1 MKYLCALALASL
13 LSTGPALASEPLTDP
28 PPTLAA
34 VDVAGVMPGPGLW
47 QVRHGEHVLWLVGSL
62 EPVPKRMQWRS
73 AELDA
78 RLAEADAVLGGPG
91 VVSNVGILKAM
102 TLLPSIVGIRKLP
115 DRQTLADVL
124 PPEQYARWSELKARH
139 LGRDRAI
146 ERWRPLF
153 AAGKLQHKLL
163 EGAGLTSRSPVPEY
177 VVKAGKRRK
186 LPWISGALAVDW
198 DRPGRSLRE
207 FKRSELDDLDCF
219 DRTLQRLEGDVALLS
234 DRAAAWAVG
243 DVEALRELHDTDP
256 ESACLD
262 VLIGALMQR
271 GSDELRAQIQAR
283 WLEVAERTLVTHR
296 TTVSVVPIR
305 LLLDI
310 RPEGALAWLTSRG
323 YRVLGPDDLDD
334 SAGVSDDSRRPL
346 PEETGDTLPEPEG
359 TDVTS
364 F

>member
-1 MKYLCALALASL
+1 MQNVYALVLASL
-13 LSTGPALASEPLTDP
+13 LSIGAVHASEPLMDP

-91 VVSNVGILKAM
+91 IVSGMGILKAM
-102 TLLPSIVGIRKLP
+102 TVLPSIIGIRKLP

-163 EGAGLTSRSPVPEY
+163 EGAGLASRSPVPEY

-186 LPWISGALAVDW
+186 LPWISGALEVDW
-198 DRPGRSLRE
+198 DSPRQAVRE

-256 ESACLD
+256 ESACLN
-262 VLIGALMQR
+262 VLVGAFLQR
-271 GSDELRAQIQAR
+271 ESDEMRAQIQAH
-283 WLEVAERTLVTHR
+283 WLEVAEQTLATHR
-296 TTVSVVPIR
+296 TTVSVVPIS
-305 LLLDI
+305 LLLDAS
-310 RPEGALAWLTSRG
+310 PDGALAWLVSRG
-323 YRVLGPDDLDD
+323 YLVLGPDDFDD
-334 SAGVSDDSRRPL
+334 GSGDEEGRVSLRIEDD
-346 PEETGDTLPEPEG
+346 GDPVQKPG
-359 TDVTS
+359 PFDVAP

>member
-1 MKYLCALALASL
+1 MRSLCALVLASV
-13 LSTGPALASEPLTDP
+13 LSVGATHATEPLMDP

-91 VVSNVGILKAM
+91 VVSSVGFLKAM
-102 TLLPSIVGIRKLP
+102 TLLPSMVGIRKLP

-153 AAGKLQHKLL
+153 AAGKLHRKLVD
-163 EGAGLTSRSPVPEY
+163 GAGLTSRSPVPEY

-198 DRPGRSLRE
+198 DSPRQSVRE

-243 DVEALRELHDTDP
+243 DVEALRELHDTNP

-262 VLIGALMQR
+262 VLIGALLQR
-271 GSDELRAQIQAR
+271 ESDTMRALIQAR
-283 WLEVAERTLVTHR
+283 WLEVAERTLATHR
-296 TTVSVVPIR
+296 TTVSVVPIS
-305 LLLDI
+305 LLLDTS
-310 RPEGALAWLTSRG
+310 PEGVLASFAARG
-323 YRVLGPDDLDD
+323 YRVLGPDDVDD
-334 SAGVSDDSRRPL
+334 GSGDEEGRASLRVEDDGGV
-346 PEETGDTLPEPEG
+346 
-359 TDVTS
+359 
-364 F
+364 